1 MKKKLVLSLLLVLFI
16 SLYSCV
22 DAKVKIEFELAKD
35 EKVVGEMRNAKVN
48 DSLAYVLENVTCEK
62 EGYEFLDAYFV
73 SLQQRINGLNHLFGE
88 QAQVLRLMEILEAAR
103 YETDLKNY
111 RKAVLDACSLIDE
124 IEEGDSDV

>member
-1 MKKKLVLSLLLVLFI
+1 MIYKYGTLPQSQIHKEKEHLQGAVFKLLP
-16 SLYSCV
+16 Y
-22 DAKVKIEFELAKD
+22 KE
-35 EKVVGEMRNAKVN
+35 
-48 DSLAYVLENVTCEK
+48 